1 MAPRKPTKLPLLR
14 SESAAEFLALR
25 DRLHQ
30 EIKPTG
36 VIEEIYLDDI
46 AALVWEIQRLRN
58 FRISMIHS
66 ALPQAIQAMLERL
79 LYQPVYMESIDTVI
93 KANSLTR
100 GWLEK
105 KDDERKEVAELL
117 RRFNLD
123 ESAFEAETLRLAANS
138 LEHLNRGLAT
148 AHHQREK
155 SLRMIMDYRASFANR
170 VKHHTDQMLQDNQTQ
185 GTITIAHDADQKTA
199 A

>member
-14 SESAAEFLALR
+14 SESAAEFLVLR

-66 ALPQAIQAMLERL
+66 ALPQAIQAILERL
-79 LYQPVYMESIDTVI
+79 LYQPVYMESIDTEI

-123 ESAFEAETLRLAANS
+123 ESAFEAEAIRLPANS

-148 AHHQREK
+148 AHHQLEK
-155 SLRMIMDYRASFANR
+155 SLRMIMDYRFANQ